1 MALHCRCGQES
12 LLPVACLAAGRH
24 NLGGFPSG
32 STDAGSVKSFASW
45 NLCSHAMEGSN
56 KSSGYAS
63 AWWPSSEFFLPT
75 YASEFALQNKLEVSR
90 HASSKHILPVTLLWS
105 PHHFKA
111 RSKRSN
117 TAVRKPYI
125 VHERRIL
132 MLDIISEISFFFL
145 GSISALVFQAGK
157 LRILYVAPERLHNE
171 TLLESL
177 KSQLPLPL
185 LVVDGKIC
193 VSRKDQAK
201 EVQDFCFNSVL
212 RPLSHAVSLSD
223 KLVLQRHTVWR
234 NGGTISGENM
244 HLASCI

>member
-1 MALHCRCGQES
+1 MVSPLVALMRDQLNHLPPEISAAMLWRGQTKVQAMQV
-12 LLPVACLAAGRH
+12 LGDLA
-24 NLGGFPSG
+24 
-32 STDAGSVKSFASW
+32 V
-45 NLCSHAMEGSN
+45 SH
-56 KSSGYAS
+56 
-63 AWWPSSEFFLPT
+63 FLPA

-111 RSKRSN
+111 CSKRSN

-132 MLDIISEISFFFL
+132 MLAIISEISFFFL

-171 TLLESL
+171 TLLASL

-185 LVVDGKIC
+185 LVVDGKTHT
-193 VSRKDQAK
+193 SRKDPAK
-201 EVQDFCFNSVL
+201 EVEYFYVII
-212 RPLSHAVSLSD
+212 VS
-223 KLVLQRHTVWR
+223 
-234 NGGTISGENM
+234 
-244 HLASCI
+244 